1 MGNEL
6 VQSNYSNCTVKYSP
20 LVHNG
25 ECNYITNIE
34 GCGWDGG
41 DCEEQNK
48 ALQGAY
54 PNCTEVQFSTFV
66 GDGDCDVMTIIKE
79 CGWDGGDCGE

>member
-1 MGNEL
+1 MSE
-6 VQSNYSNCTVKYSP
+6 
-20 LVHNG
+20 
-25 ECNYITNIE
+25 ECGYEDNDCLQCKMNIE